1 MIKVHKKSEHVRFK
15 NYERKIKS
23 PFMIH
28 SNFKSILEP
37 ADNRKQNTDGSYT
50 KNIKNMLLAFMA
62 IN

>member
-1 MIKVHKKSEHVRFK
+1 MIKVHKKGEHVRFK

-28 SNFKSILEP
+28 SNFESILEP
-37 ADNRKQNTDGSYT
+37 EDNRKQNTDESYT
-50 KNIKNMLLAFMA
+50 KNVKNMLLAVIA

>member
-1 MIKVHKKSEHVRFK
+1 MIKVHKKGEHVRFK

-50 KNIKNMLLAFMA
+50 KNIKNMLL
-62 IN
+62 

>member
-1 MIKVHKKSEHVRFK
+1 MIKVHKKGEHVRFK

-28 SNFKSILEP
+28 SNFESILEP
-37 ADNRKQNTDGSYT
+37 EDNRKQNTDESYT
-50 KNIKNMLLAFMA
+50 KNIKNMLLAVIA